1 MDLQKLIESQAKLAT
16 EARFTP
22 DERTTGADVVN
33 RPIELQQA
41 QADRVRDRID
51 SLEKSKAVLIESIDA
66 ELQEL
71 RGEHEQRAR
80 KIAAD
85 RKNMEAAARAVAA
98 AAATPRTKK
107 AATKD
112 TAADTNSEGKKTR
125 ASSAKDAKPS

>member
-16 EARFTP
+16 EARFTS
-22 DERTTGADVVN
+22 DERTAGGDVVN

-71 RGEHEQRAR
+71 RSQHEQRTR
-80 KIAAD
+80 RIETE
-85 RKNMEAAARAVAA
+85 RKNLEATAKAVAA
-98 AAATPRTKK
+98 ASTLRTRKAATKSAAAAAGPRTKK
-107 AATKD
+107 K
-112 TAADTNSEGKKTR
+112 R
-125 ASSAKDAKPS
+125 ASSAKGAKPA